1 MAYEFDLGDLEG
13 PYTDSEGSQIVEFIL
28 GADPE
33 ADTVVVMSVILFPT
47 TQEDMLELCFGI
59 RTKTGPDLS
68 RVSEPDYGKEG
79 AEKYIPR
86 ERRADVL
93 AKIKDSVSSI
103 VSAAMPSLIAME
115 TFYPDLPPEALKK
128 YSLIGASVIIC
139 GYVVEDSFR
148 DDASRTNYWLF
159 RKRD

>member
-13 PYTDSEGSQIVEFIL
+13 PYTDSEGSQIV
-28 GADPE
+28 GHGCGDVRH
-33 ADTVVVMSVILFPT
+33 TVPT
-47 TQEDMLELCFGI
+47 TQQDTLELCFGI
-59 RTKTGPDLS
+59 RTKAGVELS
-68 RVSEPDYGKEG
+68 RVSGPDYGKEG

-93 AKIKDSVSSI
+93 AKIMDSVSSV
-103 VSAAMPSLIAME
+103 VSAAMPGLIAME

-128 YSLIGASVIIC
+128 YSLIGASVIVC
-139 GYVVEDSFR
+139 GYLLEDSFR
-148 DDASRTNYWLF
+148 DDASGINYWLF